1 MNEEVPNNNR
11 EMDDAYRVAWLI
23 AGYIGHTLT
32 PAERDELD
40 EWVTASDEN
49 MRLFVELTDEKN
61 IAKGLKERGFYN
73 ADKAVGIL
81 KQRIAGKAYEKPLRR
96 IPFLAVGIAA
106 SLVLLAG
113 VYLFTPLFEK
123 KKTATSVA
131 VKDLPPG
138 SDKAIL
144 TLPGGKQIVLDS
156 TRGKIVAEDQLDVTN
171 ENGTVSYTG
180 EAAKIE
186 YHTLTTPRGGQ
197 YQLVLPDG
205 SKVWLNA
212 ASSIKFPTAFN
223 GAERKVELTGEAYFE
238 VTHDASKPF
247 HVSVLPFARG
257 QGKPAPDEKPI
268 EVEVLGTHF
277 NVNAYSDEAMV
288 KVSLL
293 EGSVKV
299 KGETS
304 NVKLKPGQQAS
315 ADDSK
320 LIVDDADVEEAVAWK
335 EGLFEFKDAPIE
347 EIMRQVA
354 RWYNVEVKYEGKP
367 GYHFN
372 ASIKRN
378 VPVSKVFHLLE
389 LTDQVHFTIDKT
401 TIIVKP

>member
-11 EMDDAYRVAWLI
+11 EMDDAYRVAYLI
-23 AGYIGHTLT
+23 AGYIGHTLA

-61 IAKGLKERGFYN
+61 IARGLKERGFYN
-73 ADKAVGIL
+73 ADKAVAIL

-96 IPFLAVGIAA
+96 IPCFAIGIAA
-106 SLVLLAG
+106 CLILLAG
-113 VYLFTPLFEK
+113 LFIFIPMLNK
-123 KKTATSVA
+123 KNQSINKTTAQN
-131 VKDLPPG
+131 DLMPG

-144 TLPGGKQIVLDS
+144 SLPGGKQIVLDS
-156 TRGKIVAEDQLDVTN
+156 ARGKIVKQDQLDVIN
-171 ENGTVSYTG
+171 ENGTVRYNG

-186 YHTLTTPRGGQ
+186 YHTLITPRGGQ

-212 ASSIKFPTAFN
+212 ASSIRFPTAFS
-223 GAERKVELTGEAYFE
+223 GGERKVEIMGEAYFE
-238 VTHDASKPF
+238 VSHDAAKPF
-247 HVSVLPFARG
+247 HVSVLR
-257 QGKPAPDEKPI
+257 QAPDDQPI
-268 EVEVLGTHF
+268 DVEVLGTHF
-277 NVNAYSDEAMV
+277 NVNAYSDEARV

-293 EGSVKV
+293 EGSVTV

-304 NVKLKPGQQAS
+304 KVKLKPGQQAS
-315 ADDSK
+315 ADGSK
-320 LIVDDADVEEAVAWK
+320 LTVDNADVEEVVAWK

-354 RWYNVEVKYEGKP
+354 RWYNVDVKYEGKP